1 MHLAIVFFL
10 LVFLVFPVFPVI
22 AHAEGLQSQLT
33 PGGIFIGHASPG
45 SRIVYDNREVR
56 VARDGR
62 FILGFGRDAH
72 LKQSYTEHFASGK
85 RKTFY
90 LTLKPRKYNIQR
102 LTGIARK
109 YVSPDERVLSRI
121 RREAGQVRDARVPDT
136 DQEDFFNGFGWPVK
150 GRISGVYGSQR
161 VYNGKPG
168 RPHYGLDIAVPT
180 GTPVAA
186 PADGVVQLVNSDLY
200 YSGGTIIID
209 HGHGIFSSFL
219 HLSQV
224 SVKAGA
230 AIKRGQIIGE
240 VGATGRVTGA
250 HLDWRYNWFDK
261 RLDPAL
267 LTLGDQ

>member
-1 MHLAIVFFL
+1 MHLATGFFL
-10 LVFLVFPVFPVI
+10 LAFSLMVN
-22 AHAEGLQSQLT
+22 AEGLQSQLT
-33 PGGIFIGHASPG
+33 PGGIFVGHASPG
-45 SRIVYDNREVR
+45 SRIVYDDQEVR
-56 VARDGR
+56 VAKDGR
-62 FILGFGRDAH
+62 FILGFGRDAK
-72 LKQSYTEHFASGK
+72 LEQFYTEHFASGELK
-85 RKTFY
+85 RFY
-90 LTLKPRKYNIQR
+90 LTLKPREYNIQR
-102 LTGIARK
+102 LTGVAKK

-121 RREAGQVRDARVPDT
+121 RKEAEQVREARVPDT

-186 PADGVVQLVNSDLY
+186 PADGIVRLVDSDLY

-209 HGHGIFSSFL
+209 HGHGLFSSFL
-219 HLSQV
+219 HLSKV
-224 SVKAGA
+224 SVKGGTT
-230 AIKRGQIIGE
+230 IKRGQVIGE

-267 LTLGDQ
+267 LTHGDP

>member
-1 MHLAIVFFL
+1 MHLATVFFL
-10 LVFLVFPVFPVI
+10 LVFSLMVN
-22 AHAEGLQSQLT
+22 AEGLQSQLT
-33 PGGIFIGHASPG
+33 PGGIFVGHASSG
-45 SRIVYDNREVR
+45 SRIVYDDQEVR
-56 VARDGR
+56 VAKDGR
-62 FILGFGRDAH
+62 FILGFGRDAK
-72 LKQSYTEHFASGK
+72 LEQFYTEYFASGELK
-85 RKTFY
+85 RFY
-90 LTLKPRKYNIQR
+90 LTLKPREYNIQR
-102 LTGIARK
+102 LTGIAKK

-121 RREAGQVRDARVPDT
+121 RKEAVQVREARVPDT

-186 PADGVVQLVNSDLY
+186 PADGIVRLVDSDLY

-209 HGHGIFSSFL
+209 HGHGLFSSFL
-219 HLSQV
+219 HLSKV
-224 SVKAGA
+224 SVKGGA

-267 LTLGDQ
+267 LTLGDP

>member
-1 MHLAIVFFL
+1 M
-10 LVFLVFPVFPVI
+10 
-22 AHAEGLQSQLT
+22 
-33 PGGIFIGHASPG
+33 
-45 SRIVYDNREVR
+45 
-56 VARDGR
+56 
-62 FILGFGRDAH
+62 
-72 LKQSYTEHFASGK
+72 
-85 RKTFY
+85 
-90 LTLKPRKYNIQR
+90 
-102 LTGIARK
+102 
-109 YVSPDERVLSRI
+109 LSRI
-121 RREAGQVRDARVPDT
+121 RKEAEQVREARVPDT

-186 PADGVVQLVNSDLY
+186 PADGIVRLVDSDLY

-209 HGHGIFSSFL
+209 HGHGLFSSFL
-219 HLSQV
+219 HLSKV
-224 SVKAGA
+224 SVKGGTT
-230 AIKRGQIIGE
+230 IKRGQIIGE

-267 LTLGDQ
+267 LTHGDP